1 MTLEHSGTRR
11 PIILGTTPNIVST
24 EAKQEDG
31 TQPHMHTTHQALS
44 RTATRLAVIGLPL
57 LVAATGPVA
66 AQGGMM
72 GGGYAGGMGGGFL
85 GGGMLLWPLLLIGLL
100 LALVYGVGQRDEG
113 TDRAVTELRA
123 RYARGELSDDE
134 FESRRAT
141 LGRTGDK

>member
-1 MTLEHSGTRR
+1 M
-11 PIILGTTPNIVST
+11 
-24 EAKQEDG
+24 
-31 TQPHMHTTHQALS
+31 
-44 RTATRLAVIGLPL
+44 IGLPL
-57 LVAATGPVA
+57 LVAATGSVA

-72 GGGYAGGMGGGFL
+72 GGGYAGGMGGGFF

-100 LALVYGVGQRDEG
+100 LALVYGVGQRDEA
-113 TDRAVTELRA
+113 TDRALTELRA